1 VGQPARRADEGE
13 SAGMSAPA
21 VERQDRPLFA
31 IMLRLLAMMM
41 IGATYAIGKLLLE
54 RGANLTEVLFYRQ
67 LFAFPVAA
75 VWALAMVGTALMPRA
90 PIRGHATRT
99 ALGRLGMLLN
109 FGAVALL
116 PLAEATSIGFTMPI
130 FATILSAL
138 LLKERTGIHRWSA
151 VLVGFVGVVIMAHPE
166 SANFASMGLFVALA
180 GALVTAMV
188 AIVLRDLGRTESS
201 PVIVFW
207 FTLLSLPPM
216 GLLMLW
222 FGQSHDLVTWLLF
235 LGLGL
240 TGGIA
245 QLLMTA
251 ALRWGPVSLVIPM
264 DYSQMIWATWAGW
277 LLWATWPEPS
287 TWAGAALIA
296 ASGLYIAWREHVR
309 RSAPAVSPTEDR
321 AGKSG

>member
-1 VGQPARRADEGE
+1 
-13 SAGMSAPA
+13 MSANATSTAGTAAP
-21 VERQDRPLFA
+21 RHDRPLFA

-41 IGATYAIGKLLLE
+41 IGATYALGKLLIE
-54 RGANLTEVLFYRQ
+54 RGANLAEVVFYRQ

-75 VWALAMVGTALMPRA
+75 IWAYALLGPALLPKA
-90 PIRGHATRT
+90 PMRTHVTRT
-99 ALGRLGMLLN
+99 SLGLIGMLLN

-138 LLKERTGIHRWSA
+138 ILREKTGAHRWTA
-151 VLVGFVGVVIMAHPE
+151 VLVGFAGVVIMAHPE
-166 SANFASMGLFVALA
+166 TANFASPGLFVALA
-180 GALVTAMV
+180 GALVTAIV
-188 AIVLRDLGRTESS
+188 AIVLRDLGKRESA
-201 PVIVFW
+201 PVIVVW
-207 FTLLSLPPM
+207 FTLLSLPPL
-216 GLLMLW
+216 GLTMFW
-222 FGQSHDLVTWLLF
+222 YGQMHDLMDWLLF

-240 TGGIA
+240 TGGAA
-245 QLLMTA
+245 QLLMTS

-277 LLWATWPEPS
+277 LLWASWPEPS

-309 RSAPAVSPTEDR
+309 HQKPTVSPDEDR
-321 AGKSG
+321 AGRAG